1 MPQQPEG
8 RVVTFHSFA
17 GGSGRTMAA
26 ANTAWILA
34 AAGRRVLVVDWDL
47 ESPGLHRYLHPFLD
61 TAEVDR
67 AGGVT
72 DLFRRFER
80 ATVDP
85 FAVTPPVTV
94 HWPHFAGGID
104 FLPAGRQDAAYAG
117 TLGGLGGLD
126 WDDFYRAGGGEFLDA
141 LRRHMSVRYDYT
153 LIDSPAG
160 IGDLAQICLAH
171 LPDDVLACFT
181 LSAKSI
187 EGAAR
192 AAAATREAEHPPRVL
207 PVPMRVDP
215 ADRARAEAG
224 RRAAQERLA
233 GLPAG
238 LSTDE
243 ADAYWRD
250 VQVPYQSAYAYE
262 EVLATLTDLPGQPDS
277 LLAAYERLAWYLTDG
292 TVKGLAPVDEQLRY
306 RAAAQYL
313 RLTTTR
319 EDRVLLRHTPEDR
332 VWAEWIAET
341 LAAAKVTV
349 IHGNG
354 TPATGAPREL
364 IVISAGRGAADAQ
377 RRFAGRAAGRP
388 PLAVY
393 TDGVAELPAFP
404 DHASARLDGLG
415 EPEAARALLRLVG
428 RDEEPRR
435 AGALRYPGVEPACF
449 QAPARPAGFTG
460 RQADIDRLRDRLRPD
475 EHGGP
480 RPGPVVLHGLGGAGK
495 STIAAEYVHRFR
507 AAYDLVWWLDCG
519 ALDAGVEGLAG
530 ALGVAP
536 AAVLGALRRGEPH
549 RRWLVVLDD
558 AEDYEQ
564 VKRVLPQGGGQVLI
578 TSRNLSWGGGFA
590 SVPVA
595 VYGREESIVY
605 LRRQVPE
612 ITTTE
617 ADAVAEALG
626 DLPLAVAAA
635 AQALRAPGATVA
647 GYLARIGRD
656 RLELPAVEGA
666 FDRSLAR
673 LRAQSPGAHRLLQ
686 LFSVLAPDTATGVVY
701 SDAMAE
707 VLKPYDESVADR
719 VMPAALVQQIS
730 RLGLLR
736 PDLPGGR
743 IHMHPLLQRVVRERM
758 TAEDRREAR
767 HQVHLVL
774 AGLSRG
780 HDVDDPRSW
789 PQYELIW
796 PHLDTSAAAEC
807 RDETVRGL
815 VVDRVRRLR
824 HAGDTGRGERLA
836 LRVEAEWTGPEHQRR
851 LQQLRGVRAGIL
863 RDQGRYTEALTLN
876 QEVAREQERLLGRH
890 HPATLATRD
899 RLAADLR
906 ALGQYADALHLARRT
921 YRAWSRV
928 VGAEHA
934 RTLNALN
941 GLATAYRAAGRYRAA
956 RRCDDRVRTFR
967 PFPGPDRDPAVLRAA
982 ANLGRDLRDAG
993 LYTESAE
1000 LLRALEP
1007 VCAATFGEHSRAA
1020 LKVRTSRAVSLRLDG
1035 RAAESAPLLESAYE
1049 QLADGGGPAGPETLA
1064 CRHSWGLTLL
1074 ATGHVERARAELTGV
1089 AERYHDQLGPD
1100 HPRTVTARAN
1110 LALVAWAA
1118 GERDLEPAVRAA
1130 AELEAALGAS
1140 HPHALTAAMNAAL
1153 LADEPDAVAGL
1164 AERLRR
1170 VLGDDH
1176 PLAAVRNPTTID
1188 PY

>member
-8 RVVTFHSFA
+8 RVVTFHSFT

-34 AAGRRVLVVDWDL
+34 AAGLRVLVADWDL
-47 ESPGLHRYLHPFLD
+47 ESPGLHRYFHPFLD
-61 TAEVDR
+61 TAEFDR
-67 AGGVT
+67 SGGVT
-72 DLFRRFER
+72 DLLRRFER

-104 FLPAGRQDAAYAG
+104 LLPAGRQDAAYAG
-117 TLGGLGGLD
+117 ALGGLGGLD
-126 WDDFYRAGGGEFLDA
+126 WDDFYRAGGGEFLDE
-141 LRRHMSVRYDYT
+141 LRRHMTGRYDYT

-160 IGDLAQICLAH
+160 VGDLAQICLAH
-171 LPDDVLACFT
+171 LADDVLACFT

-224 RRAAQERLA
+224 RRAARERLA

-238 LSTDE
+238 LGADE
-243 ADAYWRD
+243 AEAYWRD

-262 EVLATLTDLPGQPDS
+262 EVLAALTDLPGQPDS
-277 LLAAYERLAWYLTDG
+277 LLSAYERLAWYLTDG
-292 TVKGLAPVDEQLRY
+292 AVKGLTPADEGVRY

-313 RLTTTR
+313 RLTTAR
-319 EDRVLLRHTPEDR
+319 EDRVLLRHSPEDR

-341 LAAAKVTV
+341 LAAAKVHV
-349 IHGNG
+349 IVESGA
-354 TPATGAPREL
+354 PAVGAPREM
-364 IVISAGRGAADAQ
+364 IVISAGPGAAEAQ

-393 TDGVAELPAFP
+393 TDSVAALPAFP
-404 DHASARLDGLG
+404 EHAAARLAGLS

-428 RDEEPRR
+428 REEEPRR
-435 AGALRYPGVEPACF
+435 TGALRYPGLEPACF
-449 QAPARPAGFTG
+449 HAPPRPAAFTG
-460 RQADIDRLRDRLRPD
+460 RQADLDRLRDRLRPD
-475 EHGGP
+475 EHGSP

-495 STIAAEYVHRFR
+495 SAIAAEYVHRFR
-507 AAYDLVWWLDCG
+507 AAYDLVWWLDCA
-519 ALDAGVEGLAG
+519 ALDHGLAELAR
-530 ALGVAP
+530 ALGVGP
-536 AAVLGALRRGEPH
+536 GAVLGALRRGEPH
-549 RRWLVVLDD
+549 RRWLIVLDD
-558 AEDYEQ
+558 ADDYEQ
-564 VKRVLPQGGGQVLI
+564 VRRVLPQGGGQAII

-590 SVPVA
+590 SVPVS
-595 VYGREESIVY
+595 VYGRDESIVY
-605 LRRQVPE
+605 LRRHLPE

-635 AQALRAPGATVA
+635 AEALRAPGATIA
-647 GYLARIGRD
+647 GYLAELD
-656 RLELPAVEGA
+656 RPQLTMPAVEGA
-666 FDRSLAR
+666 FDRSLTR

-743 IHMHPLLQRVVRERM
+743 IHMHPLLQRIVRERM
-758 TAEDRREAR
+758 TPEDRREAR

-796 PHLDTSAAAEC
+796 PHLDASAAAGC
-807 RDETVRGL
+807 RNEAVRGL

-824 HAGDTGRGERLA
+824 HAGDTARGERLA
-836 LRVEAEWTGPEHQRR
+836 RQVEAEWAGTAHERQR
-851 LQQLRGVRAGIL
+851 LQLAGVRAGIL
-863 RDQGRYTEALTLN
+863 RDQGRYTEALELDR
-876 QEVAREQERLLGRH
+876 EVARAQERLLDRH

-906 ALGQYADALHLARRT
+906 ALGHYTDALHLARRT

-941 GLATAYRAAGRYRAA
+941 GLATAYRAAGHYRAA
-956 RRCDDRVRTFR
+956 RRCDERVRTFR

-982 ANLGRDLRDAG
+982 ANMGRDLRDAG
-993 LYTESAE
+993 LYAESAA
-1000 LLRALEP
+1000 LLRELEP
-1007 VCAATFGEHSRAA
+1007 ACAAAFGDGSRAA
-1020 LKVRTSRAVSLRLDG
+1020 LKVRTSLAVSLRLDG
-1035 RAAESAPLLESAYE
+1035 RAAESAPLLEHAYE
-1049 QLADGGGPAGPETLA
+1049 QFADAGGPAGPETLA

-1074 ATGHVERARAELTGV
+1074 ATGPVERARAELTGV
-1089 AERYHDQLGPD
+1089 ADRYRDQLGPA
-1100 HPRTVTARAN
+1100 HPRTVIVRAN
-1110 LALVAWAA
+1110 LALVD
-1118 GERDLEPAVRAA
+1118 RDPEPAARAA
-1130 AELEAALGAS
+1130 ADLAAALAAN
-1140 HPHALTAAMNAAL
+1140 HPHALIAARNAAL
-1153 LADEPDAVAGL
+1153 LAGGPTADLEQ
-1164 AERLRR
+1164 RLRR
-1170 VLGDDH
+1170 ALGEGH
-1176 PLAAVRNPTTID
+1176 PLIAVSNPTAID